1 MLRFLASWL
10 FRLILSHSVGD
21 GNSQDGPCQDY
32 QGLLTWR
39 HQGRGGNSQEGSSGQ
54 GEEQSEEGSEEES
67 ESHIEEE
74 ESEDPLVSENVQH
87 VAVPLVQHR
96 QPDNQQSVYSLNIHL
111 FNLVSFFISV

>member
-1 MLRFLASWL
+1 M
-10 FRLILSHSVGD
+10 RLM
-21 GNSQDGPCQDY
+21 
-32 QGLLTWR
+32 
-39 HQGRGGNSQEGSSGQ
+39 EGSESHIEEQ
-54 GEEQSEEGSEEES
+54 ESEEQSEEGSEEESEEESEESEEES

-111 FNLVSFFISV
+111 FDLVSFFISL

>member
-1 MLRFLASWL
+1 M
-10 FRLILSHSVGD
+10 RLV
-21 GNSQDGPCQDY
+21 
-32 QGLLTWR
+32 
-39 HQGRGGNSQEGSSGQ
+39 
-54 GEEQSEEGSEEES
+54 EESEAHIEEEESEEESGEGREEESEEDS

-96 QPDNQQSVYSLNIHL
+96 QPDNQQSVYSFNIHL

>member
-1 MLRFLASWL
+1 M
-10 FRLILSHSVGD
+10 RLMEESEAHIEE
-21 GNSQDGPCQDY
+21 
-32 QGLLTWR
+32 
-39 HQGRGGNSQEGSSGQ
+39 QES
-54 GEEQSEEGSEEES
+54 EEQSEESEEES

-111 FNLVSFFISV
+111 FDLVSFFISL

>member
-1 MLRFLASWL
+1 MIQM
-10 FRLILSHSVGD
+10 RLVEESEAHIKE
-21 GNSQDGPCQDY
+21 
-32 QGLLTWR
+32 
-39 HQGRGGNSQEGSSGQ
+39 QES
-54 GEEQSEEGSEEES
+54 EEQSEEGSEEES

-111 FNLVSFFISV
+111 FDLVSFFISR

>member
-1 MLRFLASWL
+1 M
-10 FRLILSHSVGD
+10 RLIEESESHIKE
-21 GNSQDGPCQDY
+21 
-32 QGLLTWR
+32 
-39 HQGRGGNSQEGSSGQ
+39 QES
-54 GEEQSEEGSEEES
+54 EEQSEEGSEEESEKNS

-111 FNLVSFFISV
+111 FDLVSFFISL